1 METTKKPEK
10 VNLKTSPPP
19 TTSNNV
25 NHEEENKK
33 SGGAGKNS
41 KIKLK
46 ITDSD
51 VEDPIDVKTTPPPT
65 SKTRRSSTGSNKSSP
80 TPAKKSP
87 KQKQLLDETKLTLNE
102 TIISG
107 TCGSMQFGLV
117 KESTTTSLISTVV
130 TTSVKAADSSGCGS
144 ESLVSNTSAT
154 LVMPRINR
162 SDDDDDDD
170 DLDDKQNVKKF
181 KLNIKRDLNAA
192 AKSPPVAQ
200 TTTTT
205 TNAIV
210 IKNRIFNSKQSQNPS
225 QNVAAKSSKISGF
238 KIVFNEDDDEN
249 SNDVDE
255 EEIIREN
262 KINANEIG

>member
-19 TTSNNV
+19 PTSNNNV
-25 NHEEENKK
+25 NHEEENRK
-33 SGGAGKNS
+33 SGGGKNS

-51 VEDPIDVKTTPPPT
+51 VEDPPIDVKTTPPPT
-65 SKTRRSSTGSNKSSP
+65 AKTRRSSTGSNKSSP

-87 KQKQLLDETKLTLNE
+87 KQKQLLDETKLSLNE

-117 KESTTTSLISTVV
+117 KESTTTSLVSSVV
-130 TTSVKAADSSGCGS
+130 TKADSSGCGS
-144 ESLVSNTSAT
+144 ESLFSNTSAT

-249 SNDVDE
+249 SNDLDE
-255 EEIIREN
+255 EEITREN
-262 KINANEIG
+262 KINSNEIG

>member
-1 METTKKPEK
+1 MQTTKKPEK

-19 TTSNNV
+19 TSNNV

-33 SGGAGKNS
+33 SGGGKNS

-65 SKTRRSSTGSNKSSP
+65 AKTRRSSTGSNKNSP
-80 TPAKKSP
+80 TPTKKSP

-117 KESTTTSLISTVV
+117 KESTTTSLISSVV
-130 TTSVKAADSSGCGS
+130 TTTVKADSSGCGS
-144 ESLVSNTSAT
+144 ESLISNTSAT

-205 TNAIV
+205 NAVV
-210 IKNRIFNSKQSQNPS
+210 IKNRIFNSKQSQNPN

-255 EEIIREN
+255 EEITREN